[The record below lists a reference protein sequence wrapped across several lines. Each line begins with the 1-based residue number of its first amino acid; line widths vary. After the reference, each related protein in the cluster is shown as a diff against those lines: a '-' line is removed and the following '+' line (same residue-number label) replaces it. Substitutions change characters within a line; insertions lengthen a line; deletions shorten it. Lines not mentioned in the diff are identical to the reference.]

1 MVVGSLFG
9 SLATLTSDAH
19 LPHLPGFLPS
29 TAVEDITETKG
40 GFFTVKFGGGL
51 CVLVGQ
57 KVPTQFFNDCSFFPK
72 KQKGKVEEDIKKLSD
87 VKEVIRESIVDKVLR
102 YIDEYAK
109 GKGKGTAGKT
119 KSAIKAGKSRRIM
132 YRFADDLQFYTV
144 SNFTDDDFRDEE
156 STQED
161 RRAPDE
167 DAQKDLRFQTCR
179 FSISMSHARRSD
191 GVEDTSCFAYER
203 SHGLGKGLSLVS
215 RLLGCVS
222 LKVFP
227 W

>member
-1 MVVGSLFG
+1 MKVLLSVLNNCLSTLELSLGRSLWWTWGRILSAWCAVGCGSLFG

-109 GKGKGTAGKT
+109 RKGKGTAGKT

-144 SNFTDDDFRDEE
+144 SISLTMTSEMRKAH
-156 STQED
+156 
-161 RRAPDE
+161 RRTGGP
-167 DAQKDLRFQTCR
+167 QMKMRRRTCA
-179 FSISMSHARRSD
+179 FKLAGSAS
-191 GVEDTSCFAYER
+191 
-203 SHGLGKGLSLVS
+203 
-215 RLLGCVS
+215 
-222 LKVFP
+222 P
-227 W
+227 

>member
-1 MVVGSLFG
+1 M
-9 SLATLTSDAH
+9 
-19 LPHLPGFLPS
+19 
-29 TAVEDITETKG
+29 
-40 GFFTVKFGGGL
+40 
-51 CVLVGQ
+51 LVGQ

-144 SNFTDDDFRDEE
+144 SISLTMTSEMRKAH
-156 STQED
+156 
-161 RRAPDE
+161 RRTGGP
-167 DAQKDLRFQTCR
+167 QMKMRRRTCA
-179 FSISMSHARRSD
+179 FKLAGSAS
-191 GVEDTSCFAYER
+191 
-203 SHGLGKGLSLVS
+203 
-215 RLLGCVS
+215 
-222 LKVFP
+222 P
-227 W
+227 